1 MKGVISTSMKY
12 LLFFT
17 NFTFM
22 IFGLLSV
29 IYGGMV
35 LYTSGD
41 VKSEIVDVQ
50 KAPSVL
56 SLIIGVA
63 ITVICF
69 LGCCG
74 AIREN
79 YFMLVT
85 FGFAVFILFIVEL
98 TLAGVLYSN
107 RDKVDQLSQKG
118 FDELIRNYPNSTS
131 IKNALD
137 DLQSSFECCGGD
149 SYKDWENTN
158 ITIPWSCCG
167 TDKAATCEQRKAYNR
182 GCIATLKE
190 KLGKFLTVLAGIGIT
205 FGVFQLFGV
214 LFSCGLA
221 FIIRR
226 SYESV

>member
-1 MKGVISTSMKY
+1 MTHSPSYLTSGGTRRVVLGGSQAPFSSYKKVVISPE
-12 LLFFT
+12 
-17 NFTFM
+17 

-29 IYGGMV
+29 IYGGIV

-41 VKSEIVDVQ
+41 VKSKIVDVQ

-79 YFMLVT
+79 NFMLVT
-85 FGFAVFILFIVEL
+85 FGSAVFILFLVEL
-98 TLAGVLYSN
+98 TLAEVLYSN
-107 RDKVDQLSQKG
+107 RDKVGQLSQKG
-118 FDELIRNYPNSTS
+118 FDELILNYSN
-131 IKNALD
+131 
-137 DLQSSFECCGGD
+137 
-149 SYKDWENTN
+149 NT
-158 ITIPWSCCG
+158 TIPWSCCG
-167 TDKAATCEQRKAYNR
+167 TDKNVDCKPHKAYHR
-182 GCIATLKE
+182 GFTATLKE
-190 KLGKFLTVLAGIGIT
+190 KLGKFLTVLAGIGIA
-205 FGVFQLFGV
+205 FRVFQLFGV